1 MASDAAR
8 KDARERSLG
17 GAALRLLALLALAAV
32 VIRTRAVLAAARVG
46 DAVGARG
53 SESARALEHE
63 PLELAARQRAVD
75 AELAAAAPAAPA
87 SAPAAPAAPPEAKPR
102 AAAAAAPSRPG
113 DALRDDGD
121 VAPRGRRPTRSSPRT
136 AARRRGAT
144 RARRASSGTTGPTR
158 RPARGADLAPGAR
171 PRARARASGARPR
184 SARFWSR
191 ACSGAARTSVGDARP
206 ARHTRAPRGL
216 GPAGSV
222 SWLFTWKAAT
232 YVINNPASLD
242 ARRHRFCVV
251 FHQVRHPLRVISSV
265 VRATRAH
272 DRFWDWL
279 YGVEPGLDRT
289 DPPVRAGR
297 AALAPPEPAARENR
311 GRRLPS
317 SRRRRRA
324 PSAARRGSPTSSAGA
339 TGRHHATSSKVV
351 QHADLEPRRLA
362 GAARRCGCRPR
373 SRPCPGPTWNAPTR
387 RWPRRA
393 APRRGRLRA
402 GTRRPAYHLRC
413 ADMTA
418 GRDARPVLFRC

>member
-46 DAVGARG
+46 DAVGARA
-53 SESARALEHE
+53 ERVRALEHE
-63 PLELAARQRAVD
+63 LLELAARQRAVD

-87 SAPAAPAAPPEAKPR
+87 SAPAASEAPPEAKPR
-102 AAAAAAPSRPG
+102 AAAAAAPAARPATPFATTATWG
-113 DALRDDGD
+113 ARGPPPDAFFATDRCA
-121 VAPRGRRPTRSSPRT
+121 APRRNASAEGIFWYDRPD
-136 AARRRGAT
+136 AEAC
-144 RARRASSGTTGPTR
+144 
-158 RPARGADLAPGAR
+158 
-171 PRARARASGARPR
+171 ARARISLRGEAACPGEGERRGPAKRQILVTGVQRSGTHFTWEMLARL
-184 SARFWSR
+184 
-191 ACSGAARTSVGDARP
+191 GIHV
-206 ARHTRAPRGL
+206 HHEGL

-289 DPPVRAGR
+289 DPPVRR
-297 AALAPPEPAARENR
+297 AARLWLLQN
-311 GRRLPS
+311 RRLEKIADARFLVEETSP
-317 SRRRRRA
+317 RA
-324 PSAARRGSPTSSAGA
+324 VCSAAGFPDFLCRGD
-339 TGRHHATSSKVV
+339 GRHHATSSKVV
-351 QHADLEPRRLA
+351 QPILEPRRLA
-362 GAARRCGCRPR
+362 RSEALRVPSKVPAVSWADVERLDAALAAACRDLAAAYGYDADPR
-373 SRPCPGPTWNAPTR
+373 
-387 RWPRRA
+387 
-393 APRRGRLRA
+393 
-402 GTRRPAYHLRC
+402 YHPQSL
-413 ADMTA
+413 DTTA
-418 GRDARPVLFRC
+418 FKA